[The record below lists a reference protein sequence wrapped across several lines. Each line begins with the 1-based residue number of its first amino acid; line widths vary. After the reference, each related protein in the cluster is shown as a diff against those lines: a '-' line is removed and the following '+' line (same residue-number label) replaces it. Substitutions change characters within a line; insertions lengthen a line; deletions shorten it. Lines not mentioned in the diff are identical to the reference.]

1 MLKRLF
7 AIAVTGIIGCAL
19 TTGSATAAPISP
31 PAPAGATKTISCP
44 AEQWYA
50 EDIKCTMAY
59 NGSNWYSGDW
69 VALHRNQN
77 GTSWVNGYSKKTVHF
92 RVSIVNGNGNSA
104 YSPWIWGGT
113 GGGTSAG
120 SIRTVPALYGYLE
133 IKDHPTVRV
142 PG

>member
-31 PAPAGATKTISCP
+31 PAPAGALATRSCP

-50 EDIKCTMAY
+50 GDIKCTMAY

-77 GTSWVNGYSKKTVHF
+77 GTSWVNGYSNKTTHF
-92 RVSIVNGNGNSA
+92 QVSITNGDGSSA
-104 YSPWIWGGT
+104 YSPWIWGGA

-120 SIRTVPALYGYLE
+120 SISTVPTLRGYLKME
-133 IKDHPTVRV
+133 GYSTLMVV
-142 PG
+142 G